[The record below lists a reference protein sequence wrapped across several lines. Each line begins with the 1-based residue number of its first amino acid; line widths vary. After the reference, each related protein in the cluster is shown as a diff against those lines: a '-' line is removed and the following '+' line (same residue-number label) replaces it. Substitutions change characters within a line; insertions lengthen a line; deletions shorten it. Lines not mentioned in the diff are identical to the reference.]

1 MKSAKK
7 TGLGKKLQV
16 SGDFCLE
23 QSCFFWIVLAARCFL
38 IFFFLNHMQSC
49 HEKFIIKLYLF
60 FFPVGAKLKKMTIP
74 NFIIWNKKSIP
85 ISWHMHFRRGSM
97 KWRCKQSGVPKLRR
111 ECSFSKE
118 TIDSNTFGNFFKWK
132 FSKNV
137 NTNGN
142 QNIIITS
149 HAMKSN
155 WPC

>member
-1 MKSAKK
+1 MKKNEICNAFSSSFWGFLSR
-7 TGLGKKLQV
+7 TKLL
-16 SGDFCLE
+16 FLNR
-23 QSCFFWIVLAARCFL
+23 ARCFL
-38 IFFFLNHMQSC
+38 ISFFWTIQSC